1 MKTKRYCG
9 ATLAVSSL
17 LFASCS
23 PGQSG
28 APLSESSTRATIKTL
43 HPGPQL
49 FVDDY
54 LIESSHNITRALN
67 QPQRHLPG
75 PIVDGGLGRKDFN
88 VGFDVSVL
96 KDETTGKY
104 RMWYSVPAP
113 LPDLSQPQ
121 PVESAQTHVAYM
133 ESKDG
138 VNWERP
144 FRQLAD
150 PVGRAYQAFA
160 VSVFDRGKN
169 FPDPQARYVMGYG
182 AGSDLALATSPD
194 GFSWTYVRDVPQL
207 QLKYHYDAFHLEY
220 DAIRRQWIA
229 EAGVNVTGDELI
241 NELKLPSAFSWNG
254 KRRVYVQSTSPDLV
268 NWSPARLLL
277 APDARDPGETQ
288 FEGLYGVIA
297 RGDLL
302 LGLVKVLRPDA
313 DPRGYQYGVEKTQLA
328 WSRDGIN
335 WTREREFFIDI
346 DPDPKAWDH
355 AFAAGSYQLI
365 VGDELYIYYIGI
377 KEGHKINRYTD
388 RGIGLV
394 KLPLDRYVARQAGN
408 VPGTLRTPLVTL
420 TAAKSLSL
428 NVDAT
433 RGDVK
438 VRILDA
444 NNRLLADCKPLLN
457 TNSVRTRLASSKL
470 LSKFANMP
478 VKLEFTLRNAK
489 LYGLNL
495 E

>member
-1 MKTKRYCG
+1 MRKFT
-9 ATLAVSSL
+9 TLFSLVTLSL
-17 LFASCS
+17 LLPSSSPAQIDSLTGTASAE
-23 PGQSG
+23 PVV
-28 APLSESSTRATIKTL
+28 KTL
-43 HPGPQL
+43 SQGPQL
-49 FVDDY
+49 FIDDH
-54 LIESSHNITRALN
+54 LIESSQNVTRVLN
-67 QPQRHLPG
+67 KPKRHLRE
-75 PIVDGGLGRKDFN
+75 PIIDGGLGRKDFN
-88 VGFDVSVL
+88 VAYDITVL
-96 KDETTGKY
+96 KDESTGKY
-104 RMWYSVPAP
+104 RMWYSVPSP

-121 PVESAQTHVAYM
+121 PVESSRTHVAYM
-133 ESKDG
+133 ESKDAI
-138 VNWERP
+138 NWERP
-144 FRQLAD
+144 FRQLDD
-150 PVGRAYQAFA
+150 PVGRAYQQFQ
-160 VSVFDRGKN
+160 VSVFDRGNN

-182 AGSDLALATSPD
+182 AGSDLAIATSPD

-207 QLKYHYDAFHLEY
+207 QLKYHYDAFYLEY

-254 KRRVYVQSTSPDLV
+254 KRRVYVQSISPDLV

-288 FEGLYGVIA
+288 FEGLYGVIT

-302 LGLVKVLRPDA
+302 IGLVKTLRPDA
-313 DPRGYQYGVEKTQLA
+313 DPRGYRYGVEKTQLA

-335 WTREREFFIDI
+335 WTREREFFIDT
-346 DPDPKAWDH
+346 DPNPNAWDH
-355 AFAAGSYQLI
+355 AFAAGSWQLI
-365 VGDELYIYYIGI
+365 VGDELHIYYIGI
-377 KEGHKINRYTD
+377 REGHKINRYTD

-408 VPGTLRTPLVTL
+408 VPGTLRTPLVTMA
-420 TAAKSLSL
+420 TAKSLSL

-433 RGDVK
+433 RGEVK

-444 NNRLLADCKPLLN
+444 NNKLLADCKPIVN
-457 TNSVRTRLASSKL
+457 TNSVRARLASSKP
-470 LSKFANMP
+470 LSKLANMP